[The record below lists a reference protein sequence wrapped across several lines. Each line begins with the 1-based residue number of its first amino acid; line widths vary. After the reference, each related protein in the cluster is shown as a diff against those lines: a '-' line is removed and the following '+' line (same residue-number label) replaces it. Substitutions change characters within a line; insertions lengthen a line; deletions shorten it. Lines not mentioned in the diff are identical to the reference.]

1 MSVPVLNELKLMVVD
16 PVSALRHQTAGL
28 LRGLA
33 VGSTLMADSGDNA
46 LAQMRLEKPHLVLAE
61 WNMPGMD
68 GLALLQAMRADALL
82 CDVPVVLAT
91 SDVARELVEK
101 AVASGVSDLLVKPY
115 TLRRLEEK
123 IIGSVRRGVA
133 PPALGM
139 AKPAVPPAPTLPEQK
154 PLLLVVDDTPDNLRM
169 MAGLFGEEFRVKV
182 ADNGEK
188 ALNICAGDVPPD
200 LVLLDVMMPGMDGF
214 EVARRLRAQ
223 ANGETIPVVFVT
235 ALTDEQSQLKGLDLG
250 AVDFVSKP
258 IDPDVLKLRVRNFM
272 RYVSLHKRKQ
282 AEFDAMLAEAR
293 EKQALAGRLREEV
306 AAPLQ
311 GALQSLQ
318 ALQGDDRLDEQQ
330 RQTLLHICQEMH
342 KAVSA
347 LGRYA
352 D

>member
-1 MSVPVLNELKLMVVD
+1 MSDMQLNQLKLMVVD

-33 VGSTLMADSGDNA
+33 VGSTLMADSGESA

-68 GLALLQAMRADALL
+68 GLALLQAMRADAQL

-101 AVASGVSDLLVKPY
+101 AVLSGVSDLLVKPY
-115 TLRRLEEK
+115 TLRRLEDK
-123 IIGSVRRGVA
+123 ILGSVRRGVPPPVA
-133 PPALGM
+133 NLKPAL
-139 AKPAVPPAPTLPEQK
+139 APAVPEQK

-188 ALNICAGDVPPD
+188 ALMICSGDVPPD

-272 RYVSLHKRKQ
+272 RYVSLHKRRQ

-293 EKQALAGRLREEV
+293 EKQALASQLRDEV

-311 GALQSLQ
+311 GALELLKTLQ
-318 ALQGDDRLDEQQ
+318 AGAGLDEQQ
-330 RQTLLHICQEMH
+330 QQTLLGIGQGLERAMQ
-342 KAVSA
+342 AA
-347 LGRYA
+347 GRYS

>member
-1 MSVPVLNELKLMVVD
+1 MNVPALNELKLMVVD

-33 VGSTLMADSGDNA
+33 VGSTLMADGGENA
-46 LAQMRLEKPHLVLAE
+46 LAQMRLEKPHLVLSE

-68 GLALLQAMRADALL
+68 GLGLLQAMRADAQL
-82 CDVPVVLAT
+82 CDVPVVLVT
-91 SDVARELVEK
+91 NDVARELVEK
-101 AVASGVSDLLVKPY
+101 AVISGVSDLLVKPY

-123 IIGSVRRGVA
+123 IVGSVRRGVP
-133 PPALGM
+133 PPAIGI
-139 AKPAVPPAPTLPEQK
+139 KPALAQGPAETEQK
-154 PLLLVVDDTPDNLRM
+154 PLLLLVDDTPDNLRM
-169 MAGLFGEEFRVKV
+169 MAGLFSEEFRVKV

-188 ALNICAGDVPPD
+188 ALTICSGDVPPD

-293 EKQALAGRLREEV
+293 EKQAMASRLRDEV

-311 GALQSLQ
+311 Q
-318 ALQGDDRLDEQQ
+318 ALQTLRALQTQARMDPAQQQQALLGIGKELEQV
-330 RQTLLHICQEMH
+330 IEMT
-342 KAVSA
+342 
-347 LGRYA
+347 GRYA
-352 D
+352 A

>member
-1 MSVPVLNELKLMVVD
+1 MSALALNDLKLMVVD

-33 VGSTLMADSGDNA
+33 VGSTMMADSGENA
-46 LAQMRLEKPHLVLAE
+46 LAQMRLERPHLVLAE
-61 WNMPGMD
+61 WNMPEMD
-68 GLALLQAMRADALL
+68 GLALLQAMRADAQLSQ
-82 CDVPVVLAT
+82 VPVVLAT

-101 AVASGVSDLLVKPY
+101 AVVSGVSDLLVKPY

-123 IIGSVRRGVA
+123 IIGSVRRGV
-133 PPALGM
+133 PPPMIGVKTVVPQAL
-139 AKPAVPPAPTLPEQK
+139 AVPEQK

-169 MAGLFGEEFRVKV
+169 MAGIFGDEFRVKV

-188 ALNICAGDVPPD
+188 ALNICNSDTPPD

-235 ALTDEQSQLKGLDLG
+235 ALTDEQSQMKGLDLG

-293 EKQALAGRLREEV
+293 EKQALAGQLREEV

-318 ALQGDDRLDEQQ
+318 ALQGDSRLDEQQ

-342 KAVSA
+342 KAVA
-347 LGRYA
+347 AAGRYSE
-352 D
+352 